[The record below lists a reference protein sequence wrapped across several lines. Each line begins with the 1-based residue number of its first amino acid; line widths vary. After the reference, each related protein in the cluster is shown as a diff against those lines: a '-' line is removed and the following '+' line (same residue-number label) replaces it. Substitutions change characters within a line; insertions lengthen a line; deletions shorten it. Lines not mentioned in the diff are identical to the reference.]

1 MIDGE
6 FLFLMLVNLADM
18 DVKHLSQE
26 SLFRKGIAHKI
37 EPDAGA
43 ERAPSTQEVMF
54 WFGF

>member
-6 FLFLMLVNLADM
+6 FLFVIPVKLADM

-37 EPDAGA
+37 EPHMGA
-43 ERAPSTQEVMF
+43 ERAPST
-54 WFGF
+54 

>member
-6 FLFLMLVNLADM
+6 FFFLMLVNPPDM
-18 DVKHLSQE
+18 YIKHLSQQ

-43 ERAPSTQEVMF
+43 ERAPSTQEVVF
-54 WFGF
+54 WLGF